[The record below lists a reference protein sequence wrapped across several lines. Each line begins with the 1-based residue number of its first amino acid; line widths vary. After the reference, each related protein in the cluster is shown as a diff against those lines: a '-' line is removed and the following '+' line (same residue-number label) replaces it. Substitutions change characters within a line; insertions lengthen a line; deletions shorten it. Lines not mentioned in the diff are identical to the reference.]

1 MLPGFTEDGVLPPGD
16 YEMTMEALATSRLV
30 TGDGAACEN
39 WDKEWRAVLVGNL
52 EVLVRQL
59 WQVGIERVFADGS
72 FVEDKA
78 HPHDIDGY
86 FECDTAYLLSGQ
98 LAADLNAID
107 PYKVWT
113 WAPNSRRPDPKFS
126 KVSVACCL
134 CGTPITWSYTRT
146 CRGQPAASQTSTVT
160 SWSFPRRFVN
170 RETGFYRRESSGFSR
185 TETAWKEQN

>member
-126 KVSVACCL
+126 KVSVAYVARL
-134 CGTPITWSYTRT
+134 S
-146 CRGQPAASQTSTVT
+146 RGAIPALAGGSLRHHRQVRSPVGVSLGVSSIAKRVSTEGNHPDSQEL
-160 SWSFPRRFVN
+160 RRLGRSKTN
-170 RETGFYRRESSGFSR
+170 R
-185 TETAWKEQN
+185 